1 MSSGAKL
8 LTGGAVGDDGV
19 LRPTLLDEVSLD
31 MAVACHEVFGPVV
44 TVARFASLDEAI
56 EKANGTEYGLQAGVF
71 TQDISKAMRAARELE
86 FGGVTL
92 NEAPTYRAD
101 QMPYGGVKESATR
114 ARAEVRRPG
123 DDRAAHGRDLA
134 VDRVVRSEQRSTCW
148 ASSTEATLVSSAAR
162 S

>member
-1 MSSGAKL
+1 M
-8 LTGGAVGDDGV
+8 

-44 TVARFASLDEAI
+44 DGGRVSSLDEAI

-71 TQDISKAMRAARELE
+71 TSDISKAMRAAHSLD

-101 QMPYGGVKESATR
+101 QMPYGGVKEWATR
-114 ARAEVRRPG
+114 VR
-123 DDRAAHGRDLA
+123 GR
-134 VDRVVRSEQRSTCW
+134 
-148 ASSTEATLVSSAAR
+148 SSR
-162 S
+162 CRR